1 MDDNNVKK
9 VEEPKQ
15 TVDDLS
21 TDEKEEVSS
30 SSVQPQATGLTSTSA
45 GSLLNN
51 LKKLKLTPLNIVGIV
66 LLVIFVPLIIIN
78 VTLAIKGAVNKDEVP
93 TFFNRAPLII
103 ASDSMAIGYYT
114 TDENYNGAFNKNDLI
129 VIKRTDTS
137 KLEIGEI
144 ATYIAKDGSVI
155 THRVV
160 GKTTDEEGNI
170 LYTMKGDNSPS
181 SDFDPVSPEQIQGVY
196 VSRFP
201 KLGGLAMKLSEP
213 MGIFVVMLIP
223 LATLGV
229 VYFIQNRKKEEK

>member
-15 TVDDLS
+15 IVEDLS
-21 TDEKEEVSS
+21 TDEEETLAS
-30 SSVQPQATGLTSTSA
+30 TSTS
-45 GSLLNN
+45 SLSKNP
-51 LKKLKLTPLNIVGIV
+51 KKLKLTPLNIVGIV

-93 TFFNRAPLII
+93 TFFNKAPLII

-129 VIKRTDTS
+129 IIKRTDTS